1 MSARFTIRTIPNE
14 NPLFPWWAVLD
25 NDKDTLTIHCDVE
38 LAQWRA
44 VRRLHQ
50 SKGVEGRLKLR
61 KKLEEAL
68 ARLRKAFEHASRSIA
83 V

>member
-1 MSARFTIRTIPNE
+1 MSARFAIRTIPNE
-14 NPLFPWWAVLD
+14 NQLFPWWAIL
-25 NDKDTLTIHCDVE
+25 DKDKDVLAVHCAIE
-38 LAQWRA
+38 LAHWRS

-61 KKLEEAL
+61 KKLEDAL